1 MRSLLRTLPRP
12 LRQFLNWYLQLPL
25 WLTGATALTLVVLV
39 MALSGS
45 PGRAQLPPPLPAI
58 VPPNAPNASIPSAE
72 PRITISPAQPILG
85 DTISVT
91 LAPALSSNPA
101 VPNPAVPNPSVTLN
115 GKAYPMFGLSDGR
128 YRALIPTTPRDRPGN
143 LSFQINHGTVSDRS
157 VKLGNRTFPTQSIW
171 LSGGQDGSVSD
182 AEYDRVDAFKRIV
195 SPEKRWNGKLLRPN
209 NGPVTSQYGIRRYY
223 NGVFADDYFHR
234 GVDYGGNVGSAII
247 APAAGRVVLVGY
259 ERDGFPVHGNCVG
272 LDHGQGVTS
281 IYIHLSQIKVQDGEV
296 VQAGQTIG
304 TLGSTGS
311 ATGPHLHWGLFVHGE
326 AVDPVPWREQ
336 GFE

>member
-1 MRSLLRTLPRP
+1 MRSLLRSWPRP
-12 LRQFLNWYLQLPL
+12 FRQFLTWYLQLPL
-25 WLTGATALTLVVLV
+25 WLTGATALSLVLLV
-39 MALSGS
+39 IALSGS
-45 PGRAQLPPPLPAI
+45 PGGAQLPPPLPAI
-58 VPPNAPNASIPSAE
+58 APPNSSVVPAASSQIS
-72 PRITISPAQPILG
+72 ISPAQPILG

-91 LAPALSSNPA
+91 VSQSLT
-101 VPNPAVPNPSVTLN
+101 PNPAVAWN
-115 GKAYPMFGLSDGR
+115 GKAYPMFALPDGR

-143 LSFQINHGTVSDRS
+143 LSFQINNGTVSEQI

-195 SPEKRWNGKLLRPN
+195 SPEKLWNGQLLRPN
-209 NGPVTSQYGIRRYY
+209 HGPVTSQYGIRRYY
-223 NGVFADDYFHR
+223 NGVFAEDYFHR
-234 GVDYGGNVGSAII
+234 GVDYGGNPGSAIV

-259 ERDGFPVHGNCVG
+259 ERDGFAVHGNCVG

-281 IYIHLSQIKVQDGEV
+281 IYIHLSQIQVQMGEV
-296 VQAGQTIG
+296 VQSGQTIG